1 MIDNKQEV
9 QTMRKFIATSACT
22 ILLSLLGA
30 SGLNQNSLNNINE
43 LSANSYTTSVEQNV
57 TDTDQQAEAPIDLNK
72 TEVKGATA
80 TNIVSKCANKGKASC
95 QTQNCSTN
103 NCTDSKKCATKI
115 GKSLVYKNID
125 LSKCKNTNEVVKK
138 LKANG
143 LTNVTTKNMKDSKTL
158 AEIIKNIE
166 KKSTCKGGSC
176 KSEAKSQ
183 AAKTNKATS
192 TKTTKPV
199 TTKTNTTATKP
210 AATKPTTT
218 KPTTTKPA
226 ATNSS
231 MSSYASQVLQLVNK
245 ERAKEGLS
253 ALTTN
258 TTLTSA
264 ADKRAKETFQS
275 FSHTRPDG
283 TSFST
288 VLKEFNIS
296 YRAAGENIAYGQK
309 TPQEVVTGWMNSPGH
324 RANIMNKNFGKIGI
338 GVYKASNGR
347 IYWSQLFT
355 N

>member
-1 MIDNKQEV
+1 
-9 QTMRKFIATSACT
+9 MRKFIATSACT

-43 LSANSYTTSVEQNV
+43 LSANSYTTIVEQNV

-80 TNIVSKCANKGKASC
+80 TNIVSKCANKGKAYC

-103 NCTDSKKCATKI
+103 NCTDSKKCATKN

-138 LKANG
+138 LKAND
-143 LTNVTTKNMKDSKTL
+143 LTNVTTQNIKDSKTL
-158 AEIIKNIE
+158 AGIIKNIE

-176 KSEAKSQ
+176 KSEAKNQ
-183 AAKTNKATS
+183 AAKT

-199 TTKTNTTATKP
+199 TAKTNTTATKP
-210 AATKPTTT
+210 AAT